1 MNITINDKEVKLK
14 YSFRSLMV
22 YEQILGKTFEPKG
35 ILEILTFMYSVIITS
50 DKELQFTYDEFLD
63 MIDEDP
69 GLIKE
74 FSEWLTGAVQRN
86 SSLMAQNV
94 SDDDKKQAQKT
105 KKQANKKSKN

>member
-63 MIDEDP
+63 MIDENP

-94 SDDDKKQAQKT
+94 SAEDKKKVQK
-105 KKQANKKSKN
+105 ASKKSKKDENF